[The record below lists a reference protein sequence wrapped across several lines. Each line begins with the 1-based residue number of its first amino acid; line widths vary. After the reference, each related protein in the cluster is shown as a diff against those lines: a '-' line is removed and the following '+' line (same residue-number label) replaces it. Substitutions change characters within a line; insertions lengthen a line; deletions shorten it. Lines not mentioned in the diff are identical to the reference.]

1 MTKKKT
7 PKKKK
12 NQATPA
18 VDPEPV
24 RLDKIGRSIANV
36 TGKDEDG
43 VKEEFREA
51 LKMTN
56 LAFVLSDVVASCV
69 KKADES
75 LSKVGKAFRHEDKV
89 MFNRM
94 RDSTNKARIMAETAA
109 KAIYQLEEANTAK
122 MDADWFFEVADL
134 CMTKISENKM
144 RAIMITSWLKSM
156 KDEEVV
162 IK

>member
-18 VDPEPV
+18 IDPEPV
-24 RLDKIGRSIANV
+24 KLDKIGRSIANV

-51 LKMTN
+51 MRMTN
-56 LAFVLSDVVASCV
+56 LAFVLSDVVLSCT
-69 KKADES
+69 KKADEC
-75 LSKVGKAFRHEDKV
+75 LSKVGKSFRHEDKV
-89 MFNRM
+89 NFNRM
-94 RDSTNKARIMAETAA
+94 RNAVNSARMTAEKSAE
-109 KAIYQLEEANTAK
+109 AIYHLKDAKLAK
-122 MDADWFFEVADL
+122 MDSNWFFEVADL
-134 CMTKISENKM
+134 CMTKISENQT
-144 RAIMITSWLKSM
+144 RAIMITSWLMSM

-162 IK
+162 FK